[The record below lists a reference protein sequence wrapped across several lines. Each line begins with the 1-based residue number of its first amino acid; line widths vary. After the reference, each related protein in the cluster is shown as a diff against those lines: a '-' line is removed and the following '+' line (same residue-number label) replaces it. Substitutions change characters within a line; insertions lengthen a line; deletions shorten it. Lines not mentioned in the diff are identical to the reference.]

1 MRSRTTGLSA
11 SNRLEYPPSV
21 SDPLSVKDQ
30 KSLLRKNLRQKLA
43 ELAAEEKLRRSQKI
57 QQKLFEHA
65 RFQAAKTLVIY
76 LALESEVD
84 TKPVVEEALKQGK
97 KVYVPLMGVG
107 DDEMAVMHVD
117 HLNGLKPGAWGTPE
131 PEFEV
136 ERVGSPA
143 DLELVVIPGLG
154 FDRKGARLGRG
165 KGHFDRFLAKTPKAY
180 KIGLAFECQVLDQIP
195 QEPNDISV
203 DEVITG

>member
-1 MRSRTTGLSA
+1 M
-11 SNRLEYPPSV
+11 
-21 SDPLSVKDQ
+21 
-30 KSLLRKNLRQKLA
+30 
-43 ELAAEEKLRRSQKI
+43 
-57 QQKLFEHA
+57 
-65 RFQAAKTLVIY
+65 IY

-97 KVYVPLMGVG
+97 KVYVPLMGAAG
-107 DDEMAVMHVD
+107 GEIAVMHID
-117 HLNGLKPGAWGTPE
+117 HLNGLRPGTGATPE
-131 PEFEV
+131 PEFQI
-136 ERVGSPA
+136 ERIGSSD

-195 QEPNDISV
+195 QEPFDVSV